1 MRCRVRLCLLLAFAM
16 LSEAGSAAPKPARA
30 RIACVSRV
38 AKHHARN
45 AMQCVPQ
52 KSRNRPVKAHKH
64 PPRTRGLVVGL
75 AGGAAGW
82 GGASTAPR
90 LDAITSSTGAKWL
103 REEFLWSTV
112 EPSPGTFDFSYYDHY
127 MQLAAERGLHVL
139 AQLDTAPAWAS
150 ADGTAIPSD
159 ANSYAQFVAA
169 FIRRYGPHGSFWTQ
183 HPALAGS
190 AITTYELWNEPY
202 FDSGNNGNYNPAAY
216 ANLVKAASIAGHAAD
231 PTAKFLL
238 EAEMHSAMT
247 NGSWVWWVDA
257 LYRAI
262 PDLNNYFDGISAHDY
277 GSDTTNLSAIVA
289 GQPYPNFGRVRR
301 IEDLRQQFVDHG
313 AANKPF
319 WITETGWSTCTQASI
334 DCVTPAQQ
342 AANLTTLFGYLHGA
356 WKSWVQAAFIYTYQD
371 GSDPTSVQGGY
382 GLTQLDGTPKPA
394 LQIFKHQATAST

>member
-1 MRCRVRLCLLLAFAM
+1 
-16 LSEAGSAAPKPARA
+16 
-30 RIACVSRV
+30 
-38 AKHHARN
+38 
-45 AMQCVPQ
+45 
-52 KSRNRPVKAHKH
+52 
-64 PPRTRGLVVGL
+64 
-75 AGGAAGW
+75 
-82 GGASTAPR
+82 
-90 LDAITSSTGAKWL
+90 
-103 REEFLWSTV
+103 
-112 EPSPGTFDFSYYDHY
+112 
-127 MQLAAERGLHVL
+127 
-139 AQLDTAPAWAS
+139 
-150 ADGTAIPSD
+150 
-159 ANSYAQFVAA
+159 
-169 FIRRYGPHGSFWTQ
+169 
-183 HPALAGS
+183 
-190 AITTYELWNEPY
+190 
-202 FDSGNNGNYNPAAY
+202 
-216 ANLVKAASIAGHAAD
+216 
-231 PTAKFLL
+231 
-238 EAEMHSAMT
+238 MT

-382 GLTQLDGTPKPA
+382 GLTHLDGTPKPA